1 MAETKDNTPDST
13 GASKDSS
20 KKSFAQFLAESG
32 IQPIAFLGKCMRFFG
47 MKATISFFL
56 GAASFYGYGLFKH
69 IPGINIKEKEIEL
82 YGTVQT
88 LDGEP
93 LDEEFKIGVLEVE
106 KSEFGPFQPKD
117 GTFHVPTLLNQ
128 RNQYRVLVL
137 TKGYQILML
146 CPALDAK
153 EVDGK
158 YQLAEAIRVPTHLGR
173 VGGQILDQDHRPVE
187 GYVDVG
193 GVGFQKIGSDG
204 SYSIRDIPLGKVK
217 IQVKKNPND
226 TRVIKGEDL
235 QLSLDGITSK
245 DMIVPTKK

>member
-1 MAETKDNTPDST
+1 MAEMKDNTPDST
-13 GASKDSS
+13 GASKDYT
-20 KKSFAQFLAESG
+20 KKSFSQFLAESG
-32 IQPIAFLGKCMRFFG
+32 IRHIAFLGKCMQFFG
-47 MKATISFFL
+47 IKATISFFL

-93 LDEEFKIGVLEVE
+93 IDEEFKIGVLDAE
-106 KSEFGPFQPKD
+106 KSEYGPFQPRD
-117 GTFHVPTLLNQ
+117 GTFHVTTS
-128 RNQYRVLVL
+128 RNRKKQYRVLVL
-137 TKGYQILML
+137 TKGYQVLMFSHT
-146 CPALDAK
+146 LDAN
-153 EVDGK
+153 EVNGK
-158 YQLAEAIRVPTHLGR
+158 FQLTDAIRVPTHLGR

-193 GVGFQKIGSDG
+193 GVGFHKIGSDG
-204 SYSIRDIPLGKVK
+204 SYSIKDIPLGKVQ

-226 TRVIKGEDL
+226 TRVLKNEDF

-245 DMIVPTKK
+245 NLFVPTKK